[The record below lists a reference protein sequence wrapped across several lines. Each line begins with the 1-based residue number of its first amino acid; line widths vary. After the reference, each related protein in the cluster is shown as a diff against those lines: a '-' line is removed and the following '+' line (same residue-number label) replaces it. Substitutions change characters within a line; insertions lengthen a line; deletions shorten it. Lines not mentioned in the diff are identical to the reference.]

1 MKVRLGRK
9 AKRIFT
15 VLMGLILAVET
26 INCAG
31 MTVKASTVSSG
42 DAIVINE
49 ELKEDVTAAEKAA
62 QTAEEA
68 ARAAQDALEAA
79 NDLAGAAGD
88 AALDTVEVA
97 GEDGNV
103 TKESVLKEEIDDA
116 ITEAEVEVKEA
127 NEVIE
132 EIENSASDQLEN
144 IAADAEVKTAEK
156 LEDAQ
161 AAADD
166 AVKAK
171 EAAEKAAEKAQNA
184 TDQFKAEQA
193 AKEAAAAA
201 KDAQKAADNA
211 YAAYVEA
218 DRILAEAFERYNELI
233 AAATVSGGDAQEVA
247 EKAIEDAQKVL
258 NEAMAIVEA
267 AKKEYDDAV
276 AANGTAQAAAEEA
289 AKQAGIAYDAAGN
302 TVENLE
308 EVKNVD
314 VETLE
319 KDLAAKQQELQA
331 AIDAQPGIN
340 AEQDDIIAEAEAKKA
355 AADAEIAKYNEAA
368 DVVNNLTDSSWKVY
382 SELERAQI
390 IVENGTGYCR
400 RLGKK
405 IKQSDIDSA
414 NQIIAK
420 YNAAIAVMDSIDIA
434 AQSKASA
441 DAQAAINDAEAVKNA
456 TAQAISDMTTEIA
469 GITASIQTV
478 TDYIYDNSEAVTFDM
493 KDNAEYQKLLEELK
507 ASNDGYNA
515 SVALREK
522 YEDVIDTDGDNLFT
536 RIKKFFE
543 EISMEYNL
551 NGTEISF
558 DWSKGLIYTNDGLTL
573 MIGKDQQNVQTL
585 LKWENDKLIIVT
597 VDEAEFATYS
607 ATFDKVVAAQAAN
620 RAAEAAEAE
629 RAALEKYNAALAAL
643 AAAQERLDNAR
654 LNNLKLKEAKEA
666 L

>member
-218 DRILAEAFERYNELI
+218 DLKATVKSALVQIEEKQYAAQLIARGIPKERIRSYGFAFEGKKVLI
-233 AAATVSGGDAQEVA
+233 GDAS
-247 EKAIEDAQKVL
+247 
-258 NEAMAIVEA
+258 
-267 AKKEYDDAV
+267 
-276 AANGTAQAAAEEA
+276 G
-289 AKQAGIAYDAAGN
+289 
-302 TVENLE
+302 
-308 EVKNVD
+308 
-314 VETLE
+314 
-319 KDLAAKQQELQA
+319 
-331 AIDAQPGIN
+331 
-340 AEQDDIIAEAEAKKA
+340 
-355 AADAEIAKYNEAA
+355 
-368 DVVNNLTDSSWKVY
+368 
-382 SELERAQI
+382 
-390 IVENGTGYCR
+390 
-400 RLGKK
+400 
-405 IKQSDIDSA
+405 
-414 NQIIAK
+414 
-420 YNAAIAVMDSIDIA
+420 
-434 AQSKASA
+434 
-441 DAQAAINDAEAVKNA
+441 
-456 TAQAISDMTTEIA
+456 
-469 GITASIQTV
+469 
-478 TDYIYDNSEAVTFDM
+478 
-493 KDNAEYQKLLEELK
+493 LL
-507 ASNDGYNA
+507 
-515 SVALREK
+515 
-522 YEDVIDTDGDNLFT
+522 
-536 RIKKFFE
+536 
-543 EISMEYNL
+543 
-551 NGTEISF
+551 
-558 DWSKGLIYTNDGLTL
+558 
-573 MIGKDQQNVQTL
+573 
-585 LKWENDKLIIVT
+585 
-597 VDEAEFATYS
+597 
-607 ATFDKVVAAQAAN
+607 
-620 RAAEAAEAE
+620 
-629 RAALEKYNAALAAL
+629 
-643 AAAQERLDNAR
+643 
-654 LNNLKLKEAKEA
+654 
-666 L
+666 